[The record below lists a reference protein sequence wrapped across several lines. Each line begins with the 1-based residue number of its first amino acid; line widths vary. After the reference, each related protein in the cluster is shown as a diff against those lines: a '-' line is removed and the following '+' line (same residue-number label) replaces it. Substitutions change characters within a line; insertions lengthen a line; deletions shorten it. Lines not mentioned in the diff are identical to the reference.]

1 MSKVMKCHDVGLDC
15 SFEAKGETEQEVMQK
30 VAEHAKKDHN
40 ITEISPELA
49 AKVKSVIHNE

>member
-1 MSKVMKCHDVGLDC
+1 MKCHDVGLDC